1 LVAGIFSPVSG
12 EISSS
17 SGAGGRAVFT
27 AKTKE
32 IRKMKISHFYCFFAV
47 FTNTLIYV

>member
-12 EISSS
+12 DISSS

-27 AKTKE
+27 AKTEQLK
-32 IRKMKISHFYCFFAV
+32 KKVKISHFYCV
-47 FTNTLIYV
+47 SLLSSEIP

>member
-27 AKTKE
+27 AKTKKIKNE
-32 IRKMKISHFYCFFAV
+32 ISHFYCV
-47 FTNTLIYV
+47 SLPSSEIP

>member
-17 SGAGGRAVFT
+17 SGAGGRVVFT

-32 IRKMKISHFYCFFAV
+32 IKEIKTPHFYCV
-47 FTNTLIYV
+47 SLPSSEIP